1 VTQLAAQAEA
11 PQRISVA
18 MAVVFTA
25 GLRAT

>member
-1 VTQLAAQAEA
+1 VTQQAAQAEA

-18 MAVVFTA
+18 MAVVFTS